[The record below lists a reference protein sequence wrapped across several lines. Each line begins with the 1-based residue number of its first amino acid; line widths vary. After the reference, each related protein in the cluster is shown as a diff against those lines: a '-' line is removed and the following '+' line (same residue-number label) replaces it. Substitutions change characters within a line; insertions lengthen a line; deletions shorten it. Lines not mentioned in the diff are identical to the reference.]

1 MWKNRIF
8 KKIII
13 FEFIVEKSIFKLNEF
28 LNSEDNNI
36 ATFAA
41 TDDTAGAAD
50 DKDDND
56 DIDDMDEVKDSSND
70 KNNGGDDEN
79 KEDPR
84 YNIY

>member
-13 FEFIVEKSIFKLNEF
+13 FKFIVEKSIFKLNEF

-41 TDDTAGAAD
+41 AD

-56 DIDDMDEVKDSSND
+56 DIDDMDEINDSSND
-70 KNNGGDDEN
+70 KNNGGDDEK